1 MKIGFTGLGI
11 MVTNPNHNCLL
22 ALGNFY

>member
-11 MVTNPNHNCLL
+11 MGTNPNHNCLL